1 MNLSAS
7 KLKSTS
13 LLMSTSVS
21 VGVSLCAFLRALA
34 NGTPL
39 ERYLGRLLDLDAPS
53 LNIPLLPVEA
63 ALRIINDYAEAPIA
77 TGFPEVDSALQQARA
92 MHVMVETTRHSAA
105 QLAHLEAQG
114 GPVASDEL
122 FKQVAKAVVD
132 KHHEDTKENIRFM
145 QPFCESSWRKPS
157 AVRSFPKQFACRSD
171 ANLASIDGR
180 GGIHAQAERALRK
193 GRPFWDLFC

>member
-1 MNLSAS
+1 M
-7 KLKSTS
+7 T
-13 LLMSTSVS
+13 TSVS

-34 NGTPL
+34 DGTPL

-77 TGFPEVDSALQQARA
+77 TGFPEVDAALQQARA

-105 QLAHLEAQG
+105 QFAHLEAQG

-132 KHHEDTKENIRFM
+132 KHHEDTKESIRSM
-145 QPFCESSWRKPS
+145 QPFLREQLEEALCGQELPEE
-157 AVRSFPKQFACRSD
+157 VRLQVRRELGL
-171 ANLASIDGR
+171 N
-180 GGIHAQAERALRK
+180 
-193 GRPFWDLFC
+193 